1 MNLILF
7 VGCSSSGQT
16 PSKCKR
22 IFYITSRFFYR
33 PAQKK
38 SFSRRHD
45 ALWEAQMTP
54 EEAALKQWDRH
65 RQVLFQRTKTLY
77 VSYGNDSKCAVFLWC
92 KSMFYVDA
100 TPGGSLAKK
109 CQRILSRCDLSVKV
123 MKKTGHLIKK
133 AFSPNQ
139 IRSNPEHAM
148 NQPVQWDCRIIVG
161 QMA

>member
-1 MNLILF
+1 MNLIFF

-16 PSKCKR
+16 PLKCKR

-65 RQVLFQRTKTLY
+65 RQVLFQRNKTLY
-77 VSYGNDSKCAVFLWC
+77 VSYGNDSKCAVFPWY
-92 KSMFYVDA
+92 KSMFYVPLTCSKDFKIFLDNFEDA
-100 TPGGSLAKK
+100 KSL
-109 CQRILSRCDLSVKV
+109 
-123 MKKTGHLIKK
+123 KTVEI
-133 AFSPNQ
+133 STC
-139 IRSNPEHAM
+139 I
-148 NQPVQWDCRIIVG
+148 WDPSTLLLEKTDKR
-161 QMA
+161 ASF